1 MATVLLDLWGENA
14 QSVSDMSEHHHH
26 IAVLAGDGIGP
37 EVMAE
42 ALKVLDAVSAK
53 FGFTVS
59 RKEAFVGGAGIDHC
73 GKALPE
79 ETIRACEEADA
90 VLFGSV
96 GGPKWEHLP
105 ANEQPE
111 RGALLPLRKHFGLY
125 ANLRPGVCLPALT
138 HASPIKNELI
148 EGGFDI
154 LCVRELTGGLYFGQ
168 PRFREEE
175 GDDEVVVDTMRYHK
189 SEMVRIAKVAFE
201 AARGRRKRVTSVDKA
216 NVLTN
221 SLLWRETMTEVA
233 RDYPDVELLHMYV
246 DNAAMQLVRN
256 PRQFDVLV
264 TENLFGDIL
273 SDEMAMICGSLGMLP
288 SASLCQGAKDNGLFF
303 GLYEPSGGSAPDI
316 AGKGIANPIA
326 QILSLSMLLRYS
338 LGEKK
343 AADAI
348 DSAVRSVIDQGYRTG
363 DLATG
368 RRRGNPR
375 EYRGDGERRRGGPVN
390 APFTVRRRFMH
401 LRTFSLPG
409 REWSTTAFLFH
420 LFRLMS
426 GPFSQQVMKVL
437 IIGQGIA
444 GSCLAWELKRRGAD
458 FTIADRPIAET
469 ASRVAAGLVN
479 PLTGPRLPARV
490 AAGGVFFRPFL
501 FLPGNGTGTGRFM
514 VAEDSHFPGAGNGGS
529 T

>member
-1 MATVLLDLWGENA
+1 
-14 QSVSDMSEHHHH
+14 MSEHHHH

-37 EVMAE
+37 EVMKE
-42 ALKVLDAVSAK
+42 ALKVLDAVSAR

-79 ETIRACEEADA
+79 ETIRVCEEADA

-168 PRFREEE
+168 PRFREQE
-175 GDDEVVVDTMRYHK
+175 GDDVVVVDTMRYHK
-189 SEMVRIAKVAFE
+189 SEMERIARVAFE

-221 SLLWRETMTEVA
+221 SLLWRETMIEVSK
-233 RDYPDVELLHMYV
+233 DYPDVELLHMYV

-288 SASLCQGAKDNGLFF
+288 SASLCQGSEGNGLFF

-338 LGEKK
+338 LGEKD

-348 DSAVRSVIDQGYRTG
+348 DAAVRRVIEQGYRTG

-368 RRRGNPR
+368 APGEIRVNTAEMGN
-375 EYRGDGERRRGGPVN
+375 
-390 APFTVRRRFMH
+390 A
-401 LRTFSLPG
+401 
-409 REWSTTAFLFH
+409 
-420 LFRLMS
+420 
-426 GPFSQQVMKVL
+426 
-437 IIGQGIA
+437 II
-444 GSCLAWELKRRGAD
+444 
-458 FTIADRPIAET
+458 
-469 ASRVAAGLVN
+469 AAL
-479 PLTGPRLPARV
+479 
-490 AAGGVFFRPFL
+490 
-501 FLPGNGTGTGRFM
+501 
-514 VAEDSHFPGAGNGGS
+514 
-529 T
+529 

>member
-1 MATVLLDLWGENA
+1 
-14 QSVSDMSEHHHH
+14 MSEHHHH

-37 EVMAE
+37 EVMAQ
-42 ALKVLDAVSAK
+42 ALKVLDAVSGK

-168 PRFREEE
+168 PRFRERE

-221 SLLWRETMTEVA
+221 SLLWRETMIEVSK
-233 RDYPDVELLHMYV
+233 DYPDVELLHMYV

-256 PRQFDVLV
+256 PGQFDVIV
-264 TENLFGDIL
+264 TENMFGDIL
-273 SDEMAMICGSLGMLP
+273 SDEASMVTGSIGLLP
-288 SASLCQGAKDNGLFF
+288 SASIGDTAP
-303 GLYEPSGGSAPDI
+303 GLYEPIHGSAPDI
-316 AGKGIANPIA
+316 AGQDKANPIA
-326 QILSLSMLLRYS
+326 TILSVAMMFRYS
-338 LGEKK
+338 FHLAAE
-343 AADAI
+343 ADAVEA
-348 DSAVRSVIDQGYRTG
+348 AVDAVLAEGWRTP
-363 DLATG
+363 D
-368 RRRGNPR
+368 
-375 EYRGDGERRRGGPVN
+375 
-390 APFTVRRRFMH
+390 
-401 LRTFSLPG
+401 
-409 REWSTTAFLFH
+409 
-420 LFRLMS
+420 
-426 GPFSQQVMKVL
+426 
-437 IIGQGIA
+437 IA
-444 GSCLAWELKRRGAD
+444 GPGVTPIGTQKMGELICRHIG
-458 FTIADRPIAET
+458 
-469 ASRVAAGLVN
+469 
-479 PLTGPRLPARV
+479 
-490 AAGGVFFRPFL
+490 
-501 FLPGNGTGTGRFM
+501 
-514 VAEDSHFPGAGNGGS
+514 
-529 T
+529 

>member
-1 MATVLLDLWGENA
+1 
-14 QSVSDMSEHHHH
+14 MSEHHHH

-37 EVMAE
+37 EVMAQ
-42 ALKVLDAVSAK
+42 ALKVLDAVSGK

-168 PRFREEE
+168 PRFRERE
-175 GDDEVVVDTMRYHK
+175 GDDEVVVDTMRDHK
-189 SEMVRIAKVAFE
+189 REMVRIAKVAFE

-221 SLLWRETMTEVA
+221 SLLWRETMIEVSK
-233 RDYPDVELLHMYV
+233 DYPDVELLHMYV

-273 SDEMAMICGSLGMLP
+273 SDDMAMICGSLGMLP
-288 SASLCQGAKDNGLFF
+288 SL
-303 GLYEPSGGSAPDI
+303 PDI
-316 AGKGIANPIA
+316 SCAERICRRICCLPRSGNDTEH
-326 QILSLSMLLRYS
+326 QLSFLERNSYFPCQKVLN
-338 LGEKK
+338 
-343 AADAI
+343 AI
-348 DSAVRSVIDQGYRTG
+348 TCGLICERRTRTG
-363 DLATG
+363 AIRYGIICLTSAAPSWCTG
-368 RRRGNPR
+368 
-375 EYRGDGERRRGGPVN
+375 
-390 APFTVRRRFMH
+390 
-401 LRTFSLPG
+401 
-409 REWSTTAFLFH
+409 
-420 LFRLMS
+420 
-426 GPFSQQVMKVL
+426 
-437 IIGQGIA
+437 
-444 GSCLAWELKRRGAD
+444 
-458 FTIADRPIAET
+458 
-469 ASRVAAGLVN
+469 
-479 PLTGPRLPARV
+479 
-490 AAGGVFFRPFL
+490 
-501 FLPGNGTGTGRFM
+501 
-514 VAEDSHFPGAGNGGS
+514 
-529 T
+529 

>member
-1 MATVLLDLWGENA
+1 
-14 QSVSDMSEHHHH
+14 MSEHHHH

-42 ALKVLDAVSAK
+42 ALKVLDAVSSK

-168 PRFREEE
+168 PRFREQE

-221 SLLWRETMTEVA
+221 SLLWRETMIEVS

-246 DNAAMQLVRN
+246 DNAAMQLVRA
-256 PRQFDVLV
+256 PKALDVVL
-264 TENLFGDIL
+264 TGNIFGDIL
-273 SDEMAMICGSLGMLP
+273 SDEASMLTGSIGMLA
-288 SASLCQGAKDNGLFF
+288 SASLNDKGQGLF
-303 GLYEPSGGSAPDI
+303 EPSHGSAPDI
-316 AGKGIANPIA
+316 AGKNIANPIA
-326 QILSLSMLLRYS
+326 TILSAAMMLRYS
-338 LGEKK
+338 LGMAEN
-343 AADAI
+343 ADRI
-348 DSAVRSVIDQGYRTG
+348 ERAVEAVLASGLRTG
-363 DLATG
+363 DIMSEG
-368 RRRGNPR
+368 CRKVSCS
-375 EYRGDGERRRGGPVN
+375 EMGD
-390 APFTVRRRFMH
+390 AVRD
-401 LRTFSLPG
+401 
-409 REWSTTAFLFH
+409 A
-420 LFRLMS
+420 
-426 GPFSQQVMKVL
+426 
-437 IIGQGIA
+437 
-444 GSCLAWELKRRGAD
+444 LK
-458 FTIADRPIAET
+458 
-469 ASRVAAGLVN
+469 
-479 PLTGPRLPARV
+479 
-490 AAGGVFFRPFL
+490 
-501 FLPGNGTGTGRFM
+501 
-514 VAEDSHFPGAGNGGS
+514 
-529 T
+529 

>member
-1 MATVLLDLWGENA
+1 
-14 QSVSDMSEHHHH
+14 MSEHHHH

-37 EVMAE
+37 EVMAQ
-42 ALKVLDAVSAK
+42 ALKVLDAVSGK

-59 RKEAFVGGAGIDHC
+59 RKVAFVGGAGIDHC

-168 PRFREEE
+168 PRFRERE

-221 SLLWRETMTEVA
+221 SLLWRETMIEVSK
-233 RDYPDVELLHMYV
+233 DYPDVELLHMYV

-256 PRQFDVLV
+256 PNQFDVIV
-264 TENLFGDIL
+264 TSNMFGDIL
-273 SDEMAMICGSLGMLP
+273 TDEASVISGSLGMLS
-288 SASLCQGAKDNGLFF
+288 SASVGAEVALF
-303 GLYEPSGGSAPDI
+303 EPIHGSYPQA
-316 AGKGIANPIA
+316 AGKNIANPMA
-326 QILSLSMLLRYS
+326 AILSGALLLEHFGLKEEAETIRQ
-338 LGEKK
+338 
-343 AADAI
+343 
-348 DSAVRSVIDQGYRTG
+348 AVDHTIRDGFVTE
-363 DLATG
+363 DLA
-368 RRRGNPR
+368 RP
-375 EYRGDGERRRGGPVN
+375 GER
-390 APFTVRRRFMH
+390 
-401 LRTFSLPG
+401 SC
-409 REWSTTAFLFH
+409 TTTEV
-420 LFRLMS
+420 
-426 GPFSQQVMKVL
+426 G
-437 IIGQGIA
+437 
-444 GSCLAWELKRRGAD
+444 
-458 FTIADRPIAET
+458 DRI
-469 ASRVAAGLVN
+469 R
-479 PLTGPRLPARV
+479 ARI
-490 AAGGVFFRPFL
+490 
-501 FLPGNGTGTGRFM
+501 
-514 VAEDSHFPGAGNGGS
+514 
-529 T
+529 

>member
-1 MATVLLDLWGENA
+1 
-14 QSVSDMSEHHHH
+14 MSEHHHH

-168 PRFREEE
+168 PRFREQE

-221 SLLWRETMTEVA
+221 SLLWRETMIEVS

-256 PRQFDVLV
+256 PRQFDTIV
-264 TENLFGDIL
+264 TSNMFGDIL
-273 SDEMAMICGSLGMLP
+273 SDEASMISGSIGMLA
-288 SASLCQGAKDNGLFF
+288 SASLAKGTF
-303 GLYEPSGGSAPDI
+303 GLYEPIHGSAPDI
-316 AGKGIANPIA
+316 AGQQKANPLA
-326 QILSLSMLLRYS
+326 TILSGAMMLRYTF
-338 LGEKK
+338 GESEAANAIEQAVDTALTQARTPDIYEDGFKK
-343 AADAI
+343 VTT
-348 DSAVRSVIDQGYRTG
+348 SEMG
-363 DLATG
+363 DLVA
-368 RRRGNPR
+368 
-375 EYRGDGERRRGGPVN
+375 
-390 APFTVRRRFMH
+390 
-401 LRTFSLPG
+401 SL
-409 REWSTTAFLFH
+409 L
-420 LFRLMS
+420 
-426 GPFSQQVMKVL
+426 
-437 IIGQGIA
+437 
-444 GSCLAWELKRRGAD
+444 
-458 FTIADRPIAET
+458 
-469 ASRVAAGLVN
+469 
-479 PLTGPRLPARV
+479 
-490 AAGGVFFRPFL
+490 
-501 FLPGNGTGTGRFM
+501 
-514 VAEDSHFPGAGNGGS
+514 
-529 T
+529 

>member
-1 MATVLLDLWGENA
+1 
-14 QSVSDMSEHHHH
+14 MSEHHHH

-42 ALKVLDAVSAK
+42 ALKVLDAVSGK

-168 PRFREEE
+168 PRFREQE

-221 SLLWRETMTEVA
+221 SLLWRETMIEVS

-246 DNAAMQLVRN
+246 DNAAMQLVAHVFNVKEEAIHNIRCLKSGMTNQSFLFELDGKHYICRIPGPGTEFLINRKEEEAVYKAVTPLGITEHILYFDGKTGYKIAQYYEGARN
-256 PRQFDVLV
+256 ADAKNPQ
-264 TENLFGDIL
+264 
-273 SDEMAMICGSLGMLP
+273 EMAACMEMLRKLHHSGVTVPHTFRIRERIDFYERICRGHEEMLFEDYP
-288 SASLCQGAKDNGLFF
+288 AVRARMNELMDRLDTLERPCC
-303 GLYEPSGGSAPDI
+303 
-316 AGKGIANPIA
+316 
-326 QILSLSMLLRYS
+326 LSH
-338 LGEKK
+338 
-343 AADAI
+343 I
-348 DSAVRSVIDQGYRTG
+348 DSV
-363 DLATG
+363 
-368 RRRGNPR
+368 
-375 EYRGDGERRRGGPVN
+375 
-390 APFTVRRRFMH
+390 
-401 LRTFSLPG
+401 
-409 REWSTTAFLFH
+409 
-420 LFRLMS
+420 
-426 GPFSQQVMKVL
+426 
-437 IIGQGIA
+437 
-444 GSCLAWELKRRGAD
+444 AD
-458 FTIADRPIAET
+458 
-469 ASRVAAGLVN
+469 N
-479 PLTGPRLPARV
+479 
-490 AAGGVFFRPFL
+490 FL
-501 FLPGNGTGTGRFM
+501 FLPDGSLRLIDWEYAGMCDPLIDIAMCSIYSYYSQEELDHLLEEYLQHAPSDEERFVTYAYAALGGFLWALWAVFKSMEGREFGDYTIVM
-514 VAEDSHFPGAGNGGS
+514 YRYAKRYYKKLMKELPQFF
-529 T
+529 